1 MLGAKMSMDLNFRTI
16 EDLADVIASYTHNV
30 TIHYEKRHSTRKA
43 MSVKI
48 GFGMS
53 KQYVEF
59 DGFESG
65 IDSID
70 LGLFYELDRL
80 VQTLEDKGVRVE
92 LVDVNTVRQQ
102 QPKTTRQRP
111 RW

>member
-30 TIHYEKRHSTRKA
+30 SIHYEKRHSTRKA

-53 KQYVEF
+53 KQYVQF

-70 LGLFYELDRL
+70 LGLFYQLDEL
-80 VQTLEDKGVRVE
+80 VQALEDKGVRVE
-92 LVDVNTVRQQ
+92 LIDVNAIKQQ
-102 QPKTTRQRP
+102 QQTTKRQR
-111 RW
+111 RFQ